1 MKRVLLI
8 NAGGAGNLGDEA
20 VKCALEKL
28 LKDAGCDV
36 DWASFSGHRK
46 AKGAIAVRP
55 RQVSADP
62 WRRLVK
68 RVVPVEFRWLL
79 RSWTTFLRYLGENE
93 YDLVLIGGGQLIQS
107 NGIFGLAMFIWVY
120 LFKKLHKKKIILIGV
135 GATERYTAFDKYLY
149 SKSLKS
155 VDAIYVRDRDSLC
168 VLKNVFGIE
177 SKLVPDI
184 AFYISKI
191 YNYPT
196 RKERRA
202 MFCPTS
208 YEFYQSK
215 RDNPDIGPD
224 ENEYLQYWED
234 RMVEYFKDDYDVKLF
249 CTSRQQDLPIAESL
263 KQILYDKHS
272 IDVELLDISVLE
284 ELTKEIAKSKVVVA
298 GRMHALIIGYIYGCK
313 ITPFKTSEK
322 IGTFENEYLHSNVC
336 IEDVQSS
343 IVSTIEEIVNFT

>member
-20 VKCALEKL
+20 IRCTLERL

-46 AKGAIAVRP
+46 AKGAVTVRP
-55 RQVSADP
+55 RRVSAGP
-62 WRRLVK
+62 WKRLVK
-68 RVVPVEFRWLL
+68 RVLPVEFRWLL

-107 NGIFGLAMFIWVY
+107 NGALGLAMFIWVY

-135 GATERYTAFDKYLY
+135 GAAYEYTSFDRFLYRKAFNA
-149 SKSLKS
+149 
-155 VDAIYVRDRDSLC
+155 VDAIYVRDRDSLS

-177 SKLVPDI
+177 SKLIPDV

-191 YNYPT
+191 YNYPP

-208 YEFYQSK
+208 YEFYKSK
-215 RDNPDIGPD
+215 RDKPDIGLD
-224 ENEYLQYWED
+224 ENEYLQYWEGK
-234 RMVEYFKDDYDVKLF
+234 MVKYFNDDYQIKLF
-249 CTSRQQDLPIAESL
+249 CTSRQQDLPLAERL
-263 KQILYDKHS
+263 KQTLYDKHG

-284 ELTKEIAKSKVVVA
+284 ELTEEIAKSEVVVA

-313 ITPFKTSEK
+313 IIPFETSEK
-322 IGTFENEYLHSNVC
+322 IETFENEYLRSNVC
-336 IEDVQSS
+336 IEDMQNS
-343 IVSTIEEIVNFT
+343 IVSTIEEIVNFA